1 MKNTNKYKMDSCTGL
16 DIDVTFKGGAE
27 AARTDESDEETMVN
41 IEEVLTKKQAKK
53 QMKED
58 VKEVLTKKQMK
69 EGVKE
74 DANKQMKDGVI
85 TMRPKLAGKRCP
97 KKVP

>member
-1 MKNTNKYKMDSCTGL
+1 
-16 DIDVTFKGGAE
+16 
-27 AARTDESDEETMVN
+27 MVN

-58 VKEVLTKKQMK
+58 VKE
-69 EGVKE
+69 
-74 DANKQMKDGVI
+74 DAKKQMKDGVI